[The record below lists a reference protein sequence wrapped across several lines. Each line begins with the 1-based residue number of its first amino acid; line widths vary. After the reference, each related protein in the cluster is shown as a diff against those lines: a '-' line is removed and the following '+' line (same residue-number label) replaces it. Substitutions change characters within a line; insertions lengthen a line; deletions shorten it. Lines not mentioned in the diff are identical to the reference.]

1 MAGLGHDGVTDLRQE
16 DQLCAAY
23 RAHGDELFR
32 LCLRSTGDRGIAA
45 DLVQE
50 VFLRAWRAADS
61 YDARRGS
68 LRTWLFGIARHA
80 VVDHARRQAVRPR
93 LVPASEDGGLAV
105 DDAAATVGPAPEQ
118 QLMDAWLLEEALARL
133 SPEHRRAVVEVH
145 LRDRAP
151 AEAAAVLGIPVGTV
165 RSRVF
170 YGLRALRV
178 VLDEMGVDG

>member
-1 MAGLGHDGVTDLRQE
+1 MARRVPEDTVDLRRE

-32 LCLRSTGDRGIAA
+32 LCLRSTGDRGVAA

-61 YDARRGS
+61 FDARRGS
-68 LRTWLFGIARHA
+68 LRTWLFGIARNA
-80 VVDHARRQAVRPR
+80 LVDHARRQAARPR
-93 LVPASEDGGLAV
+93 LVPVAEDPEP
-105 DDAAATVGPAPEQ
+105 DAATADGVAPEEQ
-118 QLMDAWLLEEALARL
+118 VMDAWVLEEALARL

-151 AEAAAVLGIPVGTV
+151 AEAAALLGVPVGTV

-170 YGLRALRV
+170 YGLRALRIA
-178 VLDEMGVDG
+178 LDEMGVEW